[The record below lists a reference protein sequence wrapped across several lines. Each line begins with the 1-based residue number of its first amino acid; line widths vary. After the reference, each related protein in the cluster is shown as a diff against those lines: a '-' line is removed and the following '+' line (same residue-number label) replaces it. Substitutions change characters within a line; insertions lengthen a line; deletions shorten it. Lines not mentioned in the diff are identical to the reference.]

1 MTKPLSATMRPR
13 LQKIVNLVCEARN
26 LADELENDLAE
37 YDAETWQLLVMNWRD
52 ELESIEG
59 DIDDFLDN

>member
-1 MTKPLSATMRPR
+1 MTKPLSATLRPR

-37 YDAETWQLLVMNWRD
+37 YDSETWQLLVMNWRD

-59 DIDDFLDN
+59 DMDDFLDN